1 MFKKDLYSLTN
12 RELEEKYKI
21 NNFMRDTLPNKINNN
36 KVVL

>member
-21 NNFMRDTLPNKINNN
+21 NNFMQIKLIIIKLCY
-36 KVVL
+36 KF